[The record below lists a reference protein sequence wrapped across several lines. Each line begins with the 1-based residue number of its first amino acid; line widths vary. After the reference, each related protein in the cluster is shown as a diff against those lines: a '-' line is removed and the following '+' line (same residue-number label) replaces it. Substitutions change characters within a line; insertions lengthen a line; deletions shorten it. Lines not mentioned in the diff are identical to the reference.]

1 MEVCVKVPRE
11 MKEIV
16 EILASKHRKDEKTV
30 IRELLRDGLK
40 DRVIEMYAKG
50 EVSLSMAAEV
60 LGISVYEVIKLALS
74 KGYQIGSGETEHSIR
89 YVEEMLRKMKKRT

>member
-16 EILASKHRKDEKTV
+16 EISIGKMRRPF
-30 IRELLRDGLK
+30 IRELLRDGLR

-50 EVSLSMAAEV
+50 EVSLSIAAEV
-60 LGISVYEVIKLALS
+60 LGISVYEVIELALS
-74 KGYQIGSGETEHSIR
+74 KGYQVGSGETEHSIR
-89 YVEEMLRKMKKRT
+89 YVEEMLKNMKKRT